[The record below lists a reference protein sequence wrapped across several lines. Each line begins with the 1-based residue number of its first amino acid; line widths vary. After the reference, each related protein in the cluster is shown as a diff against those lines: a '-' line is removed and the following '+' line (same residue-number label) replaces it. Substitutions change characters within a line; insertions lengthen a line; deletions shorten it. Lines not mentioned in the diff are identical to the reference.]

1 MRRAGRLTWL
11 SYRLAAFAPMGYQ
24 CGMRSVLIAL
34 FFALTVGTG
43 MADPPRRV
51 VSFNQCGDQLVLALA
66 DPEQIAGLSPYAAD
80 PSLSAVAEK
89 AKAYPRL
96 DWQAES
102 TIALQPDLV
111 LIGQN
116 DRPVTK
122 HILRAQ
128 GLRLYEIALISDLD
142 AARRQITEVAAVLG
156 HPERGEKLLAELDA
170 ARARL
175 HAAPKPPFHTALLVN
190 RGGYT
195 AGEQSLAAALLAEAG
210 LKPPPGAPPGYG
222 GYVPLEKL
230 LMLRPDVIVLN
241 SLPRESDEGGYNLSH
256 PALAA
261 LYPPERRIV
270 LPPRYTICGGAAL
283 VEAFDYLAAL
293 LTRLAQSETMR
304 TN

>member
-1 MRRAGRLTWL
+1 MRLFVAFTLL
-11 SYRLAAFAPMGYQ
+11 MLNAASA
-24 CGMRSVLIAL
+24 AE
-34 FFALTVGTG
+34 A
-43 MADPPRRV
+43 PRRV

-66 DPEQIAGLSPYAAD
+66 DPQQIAGLSPYAAD

-89 AKAYPRL
+89 ARAFPRL

-102 TIALQPDLV
+102 TIALGPDLV

-128 GLRLYEIALISDLD
+128 GLRLYEIALIADLD
-142 AARRQITEVAAVLG
+142 TARRQSVEVAAGLG
-156 HPERGEKLLAELDA
+156 HPARGEKLLADIDA

-195 AGEQSLAAALLAEAG
+195 AGERSLAAALLEEAG
-210 LKPPPGAPPGYG
+210 LKPPAGGPPGYG
-222 GYVPLEKL
+222 GYVPLERL
-230 LMLRPDVIVLN
+230 LMLRPDMIVLN
-241 SLPRESDEGGYNLSH
+241 NLPRESDQGSYNLSH
-256 PALAA
+256 PALDA
-261 LYPPERRIV
+261 LYPPQRRIV

-283 VEAFDYLAAL
+283 IEAFDYLAGL
-293 LTRLAQSETMR
+293 LARLAQSATMR

>member
-1 MRRAGRLTWL
+1 
-11 SYRLAAFAPMGYQ
+11 MGYQ
-24 CGMRSVLIAL
+24 CAMRRTLIAVLIGL
-34 FFALTVGTG
+34 FVSHAA
-43 MADPPRRV
+43 ADPPRRV

-175 HAAPKPPFHTALLVN
+175 HAAPKPPFRSALLIN

-195 AGEQSLAAALLAEAG
+195 AGEHSLAAALLAEAG

-222 GYVPLEKL
+222 GYVPLERL
-230 LMLRPDVIVLN
+230 LMLRPDAIVLN
-241 SLPRESDEGGYNLSH
+241 NLPRESDQGSYNLSH
-256 PALAA
+256 PALVA
-261 LYPPERRIV
+261 LYPSQRRIV

-283 VEAFDYLAAL
+283 IEAFDYLAAL
-293 LTRLAQSETMR
+293 LTRLAAQPPTMR
-304 TN
+304 AN

>member
-1 MRRAGRLTWL
+1 MRCALITLFLVLNL
-11 SYRLAAFAPMGYQ
+11 SHALADA
-24 CGMRSVLIAL
+24 
-34 FFALTVGTG
+34 
-43 MADPPRRV
+43 PRRV

-80 PSLSAVAEK
+80 PSLSAAAAK

-156 HPERGEKLLAELDA
+156 HPERGEKLLADLDA

-195 AGEQSLAAALLAEAG
+195 AGAHSLAAALLAEAG

-230 LMLRPDVIVLN
+230 LMLRPDAIVLN
-241 SLPRESDEGGYNLSH
+241 SLPGESDQGGYNLSH

-261 LYPPERRIV
+261 LYPSEHRIV

-283 VEAFDYLAAL
+283 TEAFDYLAAL
-293 LTRLAQSETMR
+293 LARLAQPETMR